1 MKIAIPTWQ
10 GRISPVFDVASQVLI
25 VEVVDGK
32 EKNRAQVSLATE
44 DPLERAKSLA
54 ILDVE
59 NLICSRLSKTVE
71 MALASHGIK
80 VLQNISGEV
89 EEVLAAYIDGNLNR
103 FRR

>member
-10 GRISPVFDVASQVLI
+10 GRISPVFDVASQVVI

-32 EKNRAQVSLATE
+32 EKNRAQVSLSTE

-54 ILDVE
+54 ILGVE
-59 NLICSRLSKTVE
+59 ILICSRVSKTVE
-71 MALASHGIK
+71 MMLASQGIK

-89 EEVLAAYIDGNLNR
+89 EEVLAAYIDGSLNQY
-103 FRR
+103 RR

>member
-10 GRISPVFDVASQVLI
+10 GRISPVFDVASQVVI

-32 EKNRAQVSLATE
+32 EKNRAQVSLSTE

-54 ILDVE
+54 ILGVE
-59 NLICSRLSKTVE
+59 ILICSRVSKTLD
-71 MALASHGIK
+71 MMLASQGIK

-89 EEVLAAYIDGNLNR
+89 EEVLAAYIDGSLNQY
-103 FRR
+103 RR